1 MNYDFSKIGVTLLAQ
16 HRSRTDAEK
25 SLMLIETDGKCWV
38 HFHYP
43 ELCLSRPK
51 NGKRLMLKETVAA
64 HIIAHS
70 KGGDACVPMC
80 DKCNTDQGAA
90 SLEEYVGILEMR
102 MRKLY
107 PRLYRPVNLL
117 YTEFL

>member
-1 MNYDFSKIGVTLLAQ
+1 MAYDFSKIGVTLLAH

-51 NGKRLMLKETVAA
+51 NGKRLAIKETVAA

-70 KGGDACVPMC
+70 KGGDDCVPMC
-80 DKCNTDQGAA
+80 DKCNNDQGAA
-90 SLEEYVGILEMR
+90 SLEEYVLVLEHR
-102 MRKLY
+102 LKKLNSG
-107 PRLYRPVNLL
+107 LDRPVNFL